1 MNRRAS
7 AIFGWAA
14 AAALL
19 GSFAVACRAETVA
32 DRHMADM
39 REQISRIQADR
50 DRLDQRLGAV
60 EIALAEER
68 SARAPGPEAPA
79 PAGPPR
85 VVQLGAPEE
94 RHVSDDPEDSA
105 ERPEIKVVGA
115 RTTTK
120 ASARSAAPPEES
132 SPARSSALDPDAKKA
147 YEAALAQVNAKQYDQ
162 ALDGLAG
169 FLVKWPDH
177 PYAENALY
185 WRGEV
190 YLAQGEHLRAAEQFE
205 AVLARFG
212 YGRKAPDALL
222 KLGMCHER
230 LGSESRAREAW
241 NRLKREFPKSEAARK
256 IPAAGPKENR

>member
-39 REQISRIQADR
+39 REQISRIQVDR

-68 SARAPGPEAPA
+68 SARATGPEAAA
-79 PAGPPR
+79 PSPR

-94 RHVSDDPEDSA
+94 QHVSDDPEDSA

-120 ASARSAAPPEES
+120 ASARSAAPPEETS
-132 SPARSSALDPDAKKA
+132 APRSSALDPDAKKA

-185 WRGEV
+185 WRGEA
-190 YLAQGEHLRAAEQFE
+190 YLAQGEYLRAAEQFE

-230 LGSESRAREAW
+230 LGASPRAREAW

-256 IPAAGPKENR
+256 IPPSGPKENR